1 MQRTIR
7 IKNDKLHKVLSQ
19 KDVVLKGARE
29 DLELQKE
36 VEERLRIQGLE
47 LNKFKEKLMEVG
59 EPIIKEIEMGEFE
72 EVSTMEIE
80 GDEIEVTIIDK
91 VEMYKDRLRQE
102 KYLKEKQEEKK

>member
-1 MQRTIR
+1 MQRTIT
-7 IKNDKLHKVLSQ
+7 IKNDKLYKVLSQ

-72 EVSTMEIE
+72 EVSTMEIV

-91 VEMYKDRLRQE
+91 VEMYKDRLRQD
-102 KYLKEKQEEKK
+102 KFIKEKKEQEK

>member
-1 MQRTIR
+1 
-7 IKNDKLHKVLSQ
+7 
-19 KDVVLKGARE
+19 
-29 DLELQKE
+29 
-36 VEERLRIQGLE
+36 
-47 LNKFKEKLMEVG
+47 MEVG